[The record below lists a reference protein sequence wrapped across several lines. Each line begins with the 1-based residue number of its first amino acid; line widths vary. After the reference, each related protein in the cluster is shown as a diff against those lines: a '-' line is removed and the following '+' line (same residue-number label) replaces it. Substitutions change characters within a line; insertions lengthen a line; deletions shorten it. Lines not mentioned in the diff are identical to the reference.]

1 MEVGKSDYLDSHCLH
16 FVQAVLFST
25 FVTLVK
31 SLNLQLLVF

>member
-16 FVQAVLFST
+16 FVQEVLFST